1 MLMAQNDDIFP
12 KNLSYLR
19 KKRKLSQTKLAQLTG
34 INVYLLRG
42 IERGRFCSQLSCAQ
56 YLCLCRLL
64 DISPSVM
71 GSFDIILLCCQ
82 NISFQTFIG
91 STLKVYHQQLPI
103 GGGGMLYHVPVE
115 SDHLKGTMQIFILQE
130 TDTNRPCQWTEAVRS
145 VDFIQETWR

>member
-1 MLMAQNDDIFP
+1 MLMALNDDIFP

-71 GSFDIILLCCQ
+71 GSFDIILLCC
-82 NISFQTFIG
+82 
-91 STLKVYHQQLPI
+91 
-103 GGGGMLYHVPVE
+103 
-115 SDHLKGTMQIFILQE
+115 
-130 TDTNRPCQWTEAVRS
+130 
-145 VDFIQETWR
+145 